1 MEELALVQPVGLALM
16 RTVVTIK
23 HMTMLSALCCV
34 VMSQIEKKKV
44 GSAAFFQSVLHLNAD
59 RPAA

>member
-23 HMTMLSALCCV
+23 HMTICSAV
-34 VMSQIEKKKV
+34 PNRKKRAEKKV